1 MVSVVLAGREK
12 HSMMW
17 VGIADKTNLAKVT
30 LPDILRFLDFQL
42 QSFASS
48 LEIRSLKLECLGE
61 IVWIGKPR

>member
-12 HSMMW
+12 HCMMW
-17 VGIADKTNLAKVT
+17 VGIADKTDLANVT